1 MASKAVM
8 NGKPIGHGGTSPMAA
23 LPWDISSPRHVQQ
36 ALTDANFA
44 NATSTE
50 FQHPVQI
57 KLPDMVKLV
66 GGSGSHRAQMLDDSQ
81 ALSKD
86 ALQQKTVEVVEQL
99 GSDTKDVTRC
109 MLAFNHPVTVM

>member
-1 MASKAVM
+1 
-8 NGKPIGHGGTSPMAA
+8 MAA

-36 ALTDANFA
+36 ALIDAKFA
-44 NATSTE
+44 YAICTE

-57 KLPDMVKLV
+57 KLPDVVKLV

-86 ALQQKTVEVVEQL
+86 ALQQKTVEVVE
-99 GSDTKDVTRC
+99 
-109 MLAFNHPVTVM
+109 

>member
-1 MASKAVM
+1 MEANAAQVLMASKALM

-23 LPWDISSPRHVQQ
+23 LPCDISSPRHVQQ
-36 ALTDANFA
+36 ALTDAKFA
-44 NATSTE
+44 NATCSE
-50 FQHPVQI
+50 FQHPIEI

-86 ALQQKTVEVVEQL
+86 ALQQKTIEVIE
-99 GSDTKDVTRC
+99 
-109 MLAFNHPVTVM
+109 